1 MLLRI
6 IKCGINMKRVLKIV
20 GFGLLGI
27 IGLVGLVIAIFAITG
42 GFTKK
47 PVQVSSLVVNVNSV
61 EANEVLVDSD
71 PVVLI
76 NYTPSDATALTLD
89 VSVRSGSK
97 EVLSNIPATVEAGR
111 AFTLNLAKDDNGN
124 NIGGEVELLFQN
136 DNKLVRTSLK
146 LMVDVTLTD
155 NSLYFTSD
163 LTPSASG
170 EYKLSVSPSNTS
182 NLTLQSTITRALNP
196 STGLVGDNTGGF
208 VTPEL
213 KDMRN
218 KKMYY
223 TIVDDK
229 GNQTLQL
236 SSQGI
241 TEVDGTNGK
250 AYNFNFAAIN
260 GSTSTTITAY
270 VHRTYALARAF
281 NDSWFSGIMAGGEFA
296 ELSEYNAFINNNL
309 SCFTTTDEAR
319 AFFEAYTR
327 EVTQNI
333 NGQEI
338 TQNLVIID
346 QDTEALQQ
354 SLRYVFVTASAKFII
369 SDVQIS
375 QITTRSQV
383 GLTVLDDTFVV
394 DTANINDKF
403 GVSIEPSTG
412 SDVDR
417 EILLNSV
424 KDLNIGT
431 YTQYTG
437 VMQIVNGDEQPADVQ
452 FEYDTSGNIVGP
464 VVDGRLQ
471 YVHVVDTWYEYN
483 TTYASITKNTDG
495 ATTWKLT
502 PYYPNYNVNTKINNM
517 PKVYLVYY
525 IDNVDSDANITYKF
539 ATSELI
545 VRYNPVVMS
554 FDDISTRNI
563 VLVNKGTQTAV
574 EKLPDK
580 YKLNS
585 TSVSRSNIVFTG
597 GAQPEYNKLMWF
609 VASDSNNSIVEVLD
623 TNDQYLSNIDGTP
636 LSVTV
641 GGVTYN
647 KWQYLGDDESVA
659 LNALNANATYAN
671 LATASGAKLFAM
683 MMATDIN
690 GNVLTRDIEIDGSYV
705 NTKIVS
711 RVVNDPINVNV
722 TYQLTGA
729 DKLSIYTPVD
739 GGGYV
744 KYEPTTMDED
754 NNVINNTIDYTVGS
768 DFVIYVSALNYV
780 EGTFENNNNLK
791 IGLENYYNNLSTN
804 YSDYVTYNDGKNAV
818 QYRGIEFVD
827 NNVIAI
833 TLNAQVVTNAFDI
846 IVRRNINNSSLEPVS
861 DSTPTITL
869 FNMRIIEAAEPDAN
883 L

>member
-6 IKCGINMKRVLKIV
+6 IKCGINMKKVLKIV

-27 IGLVGLVIAIFAITG
+27 IGLVGLVVAIFAITG
-42 GFTKK
+42 GFSKK
-47 PVQVSSLVVNVNSV
+47 PVQISNLVVNVNNV

-71 PVVLI
+71 PIVLI
-76 NYTPSDATALTLD
+76 NYAPGNATALTLD

-97 EVLSNIPATVEAGR
+97 EVLSSIPATVQAGR
-111 AFTLNLAKDDNGN
+111 AFTLNLAKDDKGN

-163 LTPSASG
+163 LTPSAEG
-170 EYKLSVSPSNTS
+170 VYKLSVSPSNTS

-260 GSTSTTITAY
+260 GSTGTTITAY

-281 NDSWFSGIMAGGEFA
+281 NDSWFSGIMAGGEFTGLTA
-296 ELSEYNAFINNNL
+296 YNAFINGNL
-309 SCFTTTDEAR
+309 SNFTTTDEAR
-319 AFFEAYTR
+319 AFFEAHTR
-327 EVTQNI
+327 EITQNI
-333 NGQEI
+333 DGQEI
-338 TQNLVIID
+338 TQNLVVLD
-346 QDTEALQQ
+346 QDTVALQQ

-375 QITTRSQV
+375 QITTKSQV

-403 GVSIEPSTG
+403 GVSIEPLTG

-431 YTQYTG
+431 YVKYG
-437 VMQIVNGDEQPADVQ
+437 EEQPADVV
-452 FEYDTSGNIVGP
+452 FDYDAFGNIVGP
-464 VVDGRLQ
+464 MVDGHLQ
-471 YVHVVDTWYEYN
+471 YVYVVDTWYEYN
-483 TTYASITKNTDG
+483 TTYASVTKNSNG

-502 PYYPNYNVNTKINNM
+502 PYYPNYNAGTKIASLPN
-517 PKVYLVYY
+517 VYLIYY

-539 ATSELI
+539 ATSELS
-545 VRYNPVVMS
+545 VRYNPVVMN

-585 TSVSRSNIVFTG
+585 TSISSSNIHFQG
-597 GAQPEYNKLMWF
+597 GVQPEYNKLMWF
-609 VASDSNNSIVEVLD
+609 VASASNNSIIEVFD
-623 TNDQYLSNIDGTP
+623 TNDQYLSNIDGTL

-641 GGVTYN
+641 GDVTYD
-647 KWQYLGDDESVA
+647 KWQYLGDDERVA

-671 LATASGAKLFAM
+671 LATAQGAKVFAM
-683 MMATDIN
+683 MMATDID
-690 GNVLTRDIEIDGSYV
+690 GNVLTRQIDLGEGNFV

-711 RVVNDPINVNV
+711 KVIEKPINVNV

-729 DKLSIYTPVD
+729 DELSIYTPID
-739 GGGYV
+739 GGYV
-744 KYEPTTMDED
+744 KYEPTTLDED
-754 NNVINNTIDYTVGS
+754 NNVVNNTIDYIVNNE
-768 DFVIYVSALNYV
+768 FVIYLSSLNYV
-780 EGTFENNNNLK
+780 DGAFQDNNNLK
-791 IGLENYYNNLSTN
+791 IGLENYYNNLLTN
-804 YSDYVTYNDGKNAV
+804 YTDYVKYNDGKNAV

-833 TLNAQVVTNAFDI
+833 TLYAQDTTGVFDI
-846 IVRRNINNSSLEPVS
+846 MINRNINNSSLEPVS
-861 DSTPTITL
+861 DSTQKITL
-869 FNMRIIEAAEPDAN
+869 FNMRIIEAAAN
-883 L
+883 V